1 MINLVLYANGK
12 PFNSTKK
19 KLIETINKFTN
30 RNVIIHKYNLKK
42 IRESSWYNK
51 IKELPKIKKR
61 GRRDGYYNCW
71 KSFIVNEVYS
81 NMNDGD
87 ILYYV
92 DSSRFFKTGFTE
104 SVDKLCDIVLKNG
117 IIAGSVG
124 KNRKNNT
131 NGQCDNIDIWN
142 KIIPNNDN
150 TAYLSNMHVLN
161 SWFILVKNNINT
173 NFLNDW
179 SYWSV
184 YKDNKFTYPLVT
196 YHHTADQSIFNILVY
211 KYKFKVF
218 YNETILHGENKDR
231 NVVLKIIN
239 DETCGEPEQYFINL

>member
-1 MINLVLYANGK
+1 MK
-12 PFNSTKK
+12 SP
-19 KLIETINKFTN
+19 
-30 RNVIIHKYNLKK
+30 
-42 IRESSWYNK
+42 WYNK
-51 IKELPKIKKR
+51 IKELPKIKNGK
-61 GRRDGYYNCW
+61 GQRDGYYNCW

-92 DSSRFFKTGFTE
+92 DSSRHYRNGFTE

-124 KNRKNNT
+124 KDLNN
-131 NGQCDNIDIWN
+131 NNYECCNNIDIWN

-150 TAYLSNMHVLN
+150 RDYLNKMHILN

-173 NFLNDW
+173 KFLNDW
-179 SYWSV
+179 NYWSI
-184 YKDNKFTYPLVT
+184 YKDNELINPLVT

-218 YNETILHGENKDR
+218 YDETICHNLNKNR
-231 NVVLKIIN
+231 NIVLKIIN
-239 DETCGEPEQYFINL
+239 NNINFEQYFINL

>member
-218 YNETILHGENKDR
+218 YNETILHSENKDR